1 MTGGIEAQIPTAGM
15 KETALILG
23 EFYRRQDAWKFRCV
37 AQGFAGGLEPLVRHF
52 GVDVAAPSGSPAQPP
67 APAPA
72 PVPAPA
78 LTPAPPGAPTSTIRL
93 SKVTLDKS
101 RPSISLEKT
110 AAGFGEIKVNLNW
123 NQGTSGLL
131 GGFLE
136 NAAPSTSTWVAC
148 SEMQDGFKGA
158 VQALGNRFGDLR
170 EEPYIQLMGDDRTG
184 SVADGEW
191 LRINGQ
197 QWNKIERILIFAF
210 IYDGAPNWKATDGVV
225 TIFVPGQS
233 EIEVRMNEKAAATA
247 CARLPCLKT

>member
-1 MTGGIEAQIPTAGM
+1 M
-15 KETALILG
+15 
-23 EFYRRQDAWKFRCV
+23 
-37 AQGFAGGLEPLVRHF
+37 
-52 GVDVAAPSGSPAQPP
+52 
-67 APAPA
+67 
-72 PVPAPA
+72 
-78 LTPAPPGAPTSTIRL
+78 PGAPTSTIRL

-131 GGFLE
+131 GGFLGKRG
-136 NAAPSTSTWVAC
+136 AIDLDLGC
-148 SEMQDGFKGA
+148 LFEMQDGFKGA

-210 IYDGAPNWKATDGVV
+210 IYDARAELEGNGWCRHHFRARP
-225 TIFVPGQS
+225 
-233 EIEVRMNEKAAATA
+233 VRNRSSHERGRRPPRHVRDCPA
-247 CARLPCLKT
+247 